1 MATLVSHTP
10 PPKAGAFDIVV
21 PLGTS
26 PDDLIDAVAGVVGLS
41 EVYSAQHLGAQS
53 FQIVVNSRSAAAK
66 LKEAGAVT
74 IASTQVPIVPA
85 GPQVTNVTCMFL
97 PTFVRNE
104 LLVQALSAHGKVLEI
119 THAMYHRTPT
129 VKTGTRHIKMEMKES
144 DPVPNFLRVG
154 GHRATFD
161 YRGIKRVCRR
171 CRGEGHIRANC
182 TTEYCDRCAVFGHAT
197 EGCTVS
203 CRRCGGS
210 HATVDCAVRRSYS
223 SMVSGTASS
232 EFPPLPPPGNTARS
246 PPPTPD
252 AESEAPPAPLHE
264 NAGPTVPGNAPS
276 SGPSGSQPL
285 PADLPGSAT
294 ALPPTTSPVIPKIG
308 RTLTVEGHEYT
319 TWSEAMDEL
328 ASSSDSERLVIAE
341 DISPDVKGLSEF
353 PASTSSATETST
365 TMDTTDSTTSSQE
378 KAQETKRA
386 IASSGSSSPRS
397 RDAASRR
404 SKKLRPRSP
413 VLHDAA
419 LSTTD
424 DCSD

>member
-1 MATLVSHTP
+1 
-10 PPKAGAFDIVV
+10 
-21 PLGTS
+21 
-26 PDDLIDAVAGVVGLS
+26 
-41 EVYSAQHLGAQS
+41 
-53 FQIVVNSRSAAAK
+53 
-66 LKEAGAVT
+66 
-74 IASTQVPIVPA
+74 
-85 GPQVTNVTCMFL
+85 MFL

-104 LLVQALSAHGKVLEI
+104 LLVQALSAYGKVLEI
-119 THAMYHRTPT
+119 THAMYYTT

-210 HATVDCAVRRSYS
+210 HATVDCAVQRSYS
-223 SMVSGTASS
+223 SMVSGTALS
-232 EFPPLPPPGNTARS
+232 EFLPLPPPGNTTRS

-252 AESEAPPAPLHE
+252 AESEALPAPLHE

-294 ALPPTTSPVIPKIG
+294 ALPPTTSPVTPKIG
-308 RTLTVEGHEYT
+308 RTLTYT

-328 ASSSDSERLVIAE
+328 ASSSDSERLVIA
-341 DISPDVKGLSEF
+341 
-353 PASTSSATETST
+353 
-365 TMDTTDSTTSSQE
+365 
-378 KAQETKRA
+378 
-386 IASSGSSSPRS
+386 
-397 RDAASRR
+397 
-404 SKKLRPRSP
+404 
-413 VLHDAA
+413 
-419 LSTTD
+419 
-424 DCSD
+424 

>member
-1 MATLVSHTP
+1 MATPVSHTP
-10 PPKAGAFDIVV
+10 PPKSGAFDIVV

-26 PDDLIDAVAGVVGLS
+26 SDDLIDAVACVVGLP

-74 IASTQVPIVPA
+74 IASTQVPIVGIRTFRPPIVPA

-171 CRGEGHIRANC
+171 CRGEVHIRANC

-232 EFPPLPPPGNTARS
+232 EFPPLPPPGNTTRA

-252 AESEAPPAPLHE
+252 AEPEAPSPAPLHE
-264 NAGPTVPGNAPS
+264 DAGPTVPGNAPS

-294 ALPPTTSPVIPKIG
+294 AIPPTTSPVTPKIG

-353 PASTSSATETST
+353 PAGTSSATETST

-386 IASSGSSSPRS
+386 ITSSGSCSPRS

-404 SKKLRPRSP
+404 SKKLRPGS
-413 VLHDAA
+413 
-419 LSTTD
+419 
-424 DCSD
+424 

>member
-1 MATLVSHTP
+1 MATPGSHTP

-26 PDDLIDAVAGVVGLS
+26 PDDLIDAVAGVVGLP
-41 EVYSAQHLGAQS
+41 EVYSAQHLGVQS

-66 LKEAGAVT
+66 LKEAGAV
-74 IASTQVPIVPA
+74 PIVPV

-182 TTEYCDRCAVFGHAT
+182 TTEYCDRRAVFGHAT

-232 EFPPLPPPGNTARS
+232 EFPPLPPPGNTTRA

-252 AESEAPPAPLHE
+252 AEREAPPAPLHE

-294 ALPPTTSPVIPKIG
+294 AVAPTASPVTPKIG
-308 RTLTVEGHEYT
+308 RTLTMEGHEYT

-341 DISPDVKGLSEF
+341 GISTDVKGFSEF
-353 PASTSSATETST
+353 PAGSSSATETST

-386 IASSGSSSPRS
+386 ITSGGSCSPRS

-404 SKKLRPRSP
+404 SKKLRPGSP

>member
-1 MATLVSHTP
+1 
-10 PPKAGAFDIVV
+10 
-21 PLGTS
+21 
-26 PDDLIDAVAGVVGLS
+26 
-41 EVYSAQHLGAQS
+41 
-53 FQIVVNSRSAAAK
+53 
-66 LKEAGAVT
+66 
-74 IASTQVPIVPA
+74 
-85 GPQVTNVTCMFL
+85 MFL

-154 GHRATFD
+154 GQRATFD

-232 EFPPLPPPGNTARS
+232 EFPPLPPPGNTTRS

-252 AESEAPPAPLHE
+252 AEFEAPPSPAPQKRRPNSPWE
-264 NAGPTVPGNAPS
+264 CAVVWAFG
-276 SGPSGSQPL
+276 QP
-285 PADLPGSAT
+285 
-294 ALPPTTSPVIPKIG
+294 
-308 RTLTVEGHEYT
+308 
-319 TWSEAMDEL
+319 
-328 ASSSDSERLVIAE
+328 
-341 DISPDVKGLSEF
+341 
-353 PASTSSATETST
+353 
-365 TMDTTDSTTSSQE
+365 
-378 KAQETKRA
+378 
-386 IASSGSSSPRS
+386 
-397 RDAASRR
+397 AASR
-404 SKKLRPRSP
+404 
-413 VLHDAA
+413 
-419 LSTTD
+419 
-424 DCSD
+424 

>member
-1 MATLVSHTP
+1 MATPGSHTP

-26 PDDLIDAVAGVVGLS
+26 PDDLIDAVAGVVGLP

-74 IASTQVPIVPA
+74 IASTQVPIVPV

-104 LLVQALSAHGKVLEI
+104 LLVQALSAHGKALEI
-119 THAMYHRTPT
+119 IHAMYHRTPT
-129 VKTGTRHIKMEMKES
+129 VKTGTRHIKMEMES

-232 EFPPLPPPGNTARS
+232 EFPPLPPPGNTTRA

-252 AESEAPPAPLHE
+252 AEREAPPAPLHE

-276 SGPSGSQPL
+276 SGPSGSPL

-294 ALPPTTSPVIPKIG
+294 AVPPTASPVTPKIG

-341 DISPDVKGLSEF
+341 GISTDVKGFSEF
-353 PASTSSATETST
+353 PAGSSSATETST
-365 TMDTTDSTTSSQE
+365 TMDTTDSITSSQE
-378 KAQETKRA
+378 KAHETKRA
-386 IASSGSSSPRS
+386 ITSGGSCSPRS

-404 SKKLRPRSP
+404 SKKLRPGSP

>member
-1 MATLVSHTP
+1 MATPVSHTP

-154 GHRATFD
+154 RHRATFD

-182 TTEYCDRCAVFGHAT
+182 TTEYCDQCAVFGHAT

-232 EFPPLPPPGNTARS
+232 EFPPLPPPEPRS
-246 PPPTPD
+246 RRLTPNPKPPP
-252 AESEAPPAPLHE
+252 PPAPLHE
-264 NAGPTVPGNAPS
+264 DAGPTVPGNASS

-294 ALPPTTSPVIPKIG
+294 AVSPTTSPVTPKIG

-353 PASTSSATETST
+353 PAGTSSATETST
-365 TMDTTDSTTSSQE
+365 TMNTTDSTTSSQE

-386 IASSGSSSPRS
+386 ITSSGSCSPRS
-397 RDAASRR
+397 RDAASCR
-404 SKKLRPRSP
+404 SKKLRPGS
-413 VLHDAA
+413 
-419 LSTTD
+419 
-424 DCSD
+424 

>member
-1 MATLVSHTP
+1 
-10 PPKAGAFDIVV
+10 
-21 PLGTS
+21 
-26 PDDLIDAVAGVVGLS
+26 
-41 EVYSAQHLGAQS
+41 
-53 FQIVVNSRSAAAK
+53 
-66 LKEAGAVT
+66 
-74 IASTQVPIVPA
+74 
-85 GPQVTNVTCMFL
+85 MFL

-104 LLVQALSAHGKVLEI
+104 LLVQALSAHSKI

-129 VKTGTRHIKMEMKES
+129 VNTGTRHIKMEMKES

-232 EFPPLPPPGNTARS
+232 EFPPLPPPGNTTRA

-252 AESEAPPAPLHE
+252 AEREAPPAPLHE

-294 ALPPTTSPVIPKIG
+294 AVAPTASPVTPKIG

-341 DISPDVKGLSEF
+341 GISTDVKGFSEF
-353 PASTSSATETST
+353 PAGSSSATETST
-365 TMDTTDSTTSSQE
+365 TMDTTDSTTSSQV
-378 KAQETKRA
+378 
-386 IASSGSSSPRS
+386 
-397 RDAASRR
+397 
-404 SKKLRPRSP
+404 RPRRP
-413 VLHDAA
+413 NER
-419 LSTTD
+419 
-424 DCSD
+424 